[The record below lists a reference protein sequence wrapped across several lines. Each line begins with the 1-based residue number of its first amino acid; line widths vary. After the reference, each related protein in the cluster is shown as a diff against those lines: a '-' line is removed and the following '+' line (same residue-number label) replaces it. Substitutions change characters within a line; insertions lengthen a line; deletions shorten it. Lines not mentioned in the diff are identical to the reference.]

1 MTLSTASS
9 DPADHAA
16 PILVKDR
23 YFKPLLSKEA
33 IAQRLAHL
41 GKRIEADYQNDLP
54 LFIGVLNGSFVFAAD
69 LVRYIAIPCHF
80 SFVKYA
86 SYQDK
91 MQSSGVVQELIGLN
105 ENLSNRRVVVI
116 EDIVDTGNTMVKI
129 LAYLREK
136 GVEDVEIAALLVKPT
151 ALQHDI
157 SVKYVGFEIENQFVV
172 GYGLDYDGYGR
183 NLDSLYVVSD
193 L

>member
-1 MTLSTASS
+1 
-9 DPADHAA
+9 
-16 PILVKDR
+16 LVKDR

-41 GKRIEADYQNDLP
+41 GKRIEADYQGDLP
-54 LFIGVLNGSFVFAAD
+54 LFIGILNGSFVFAAD
-69 LVRYIAIPCHF
+69 LVRHIAIPCHF

-86 SYQDK
+86 SYHDK
-91 MQSSGVVQELIGLN
+91 MQSSGAVETLIGLN
-105 ENLSNRRVVVI
+105 EDLSNRRVVVI

-136 GVEDVEIAALLVKPT
+136 GVQDIEIAALLVKPT

-157 SVKYVGFEIENQFVV
+157 SVKYAGFEIENQFVV

-183 NLDSLYVVSD
+183 NLDSIYVVSD
-193 L
+193 S